1 MPPRF
6 PMDTVLV
13 LIRHRKF
20 SGEARLRH
28 LPFLHGST
36 GIRDKIN
43 ATVLRTVATRESEK
57 NRLEIP
63 DHALDFHTKRGRKMG
78 HVIDAAGWDHWA
90 ELGCK
95 LTNEVNR
102 LNIYR
107 DRALV
112 AQEKARTIERE
123 ARDRSA
129 YNEGNGSGIQS
140 ISSRTGGNNGTPVF
154 LLF

>member
-1 MPPRF
+1 
-6 PMDTVLV
+6 MDTVLV
-13 LIRHRKF
+13 FIRHRKF

-90 ELGCK
+90 RGRLQTDQRSERAQHPPVPRPGRSGKSTDDYAASLCSYIISRNHRNIGEFP
-95 LTNEVNR
+95 EVEAVSSNGIVR
-102 LNIYR
+102 L
-107 DRALV
+107 
-112 AQEKARTIERE
+112 
-123 ARDRSA
+123 
-129 YNEGNGSGIQS
+129 
-140 ISSRTGGNNGTPVF
+140 
-154 LLF
+154 

>member
-13 LIRHRKF
+13 FIRDRKF

-63 DHALDFHTKRGRKMG
+63 DHAVDFHTKRGRKMG

-90 ELGCK
+90 EVGCK
-95 LTNEVNR
+95 LNKEVKESIST
-102 LNIYR
+102 IYR
-107 DRALV
+107 DRAL
-112 AQEKARTIERE
+112 ALRKKHGRLKEKSEQDRRGAKRRE
-123 ARDRSA
+123 QD
-129 YNEGNGSGIQS
+129 
-140 ISSRTGGNNGTPVF
+140 
-154 LLF
+154 LFDSKQGA

>member
-1 MPPRF
+1 M
-6 PMDTVLV
+6 
-13 LIRHRKF
+13 
-20 SGEARLRH
+20 S
-28 LPFLHGST
+28 
-36 GIRDKIN
+36 
-43 ATVLRTVATRESEK
+43 
-57 NRLEIP
+57 RLEIP

-95 LTNEVNR
+95 LTTEVNR

-140 ISSRTGGNNGTPVF
+140 ISSRTGGNNGTRVF

>member
-13 LIRHRKF
+13 FIRHRKF

-43 ATVLRTVATRESEK
+43 STVLRTVAARESEK

-78 HVIDAAGWDHWA
+78 HVIAAAGWDHWA
-90 ELGCK
+90 EVGCK
-95 LTNEVNR
+95 LTNEVNG
-102 LNIYR
+102 
-107 DRALV
+107 
-112 AQEKARTIERE
+112 AQHLPRPRPG
-123 ARDRSA
+123 RS
-129 YNEGNGSGIQS
+129 GKS
-140 ISSRTGGNNGTPVF
+140 TDD
-154 LLF
+154 

>member
-1 MPPRF
+1 VPPRF

-13 LIRHRKF
+13 FIRHRKF

-43 ATVLRTVATRESEK
+43 STVLRTVAARESEK

-78 HVIDAAGWDHWA
+78 HVIAAAGWDHWA
-90 ELGCK
+90 EVGCK
-95 LTNEVNR
+95 MTNEVNG
-102 LNIYR
+102 
-107 DRALV
+107 
-112 AQEKARTIERE
+112 AQHLPRPRPG
-123 ARDRSA
+123 RS
-129 YNEGNGSGIQS
+129 GKS
-140 ISSRTGGNNGTPVF
+140 TDD
-154 LLF
+154 